1 MKGFQYNMAL
11 YLKTEYYTIQLT
23 PQIRDMTTI
32 VSEFEKISYNWLPVV
47 MYASGDIFQA
57 KLDPLLGEIKVLK
70 TYINNIMV
78 LSNNTLNKHKEY
90 LRVIFHLMS
99 DYGLIVN
106 TKKLSIG
113 LNDIPYLVYI

>member
-57 KLDPLLGEIKVLK
+57 KLDHLLGEIKVLK